1 MKTRKQV
8 LAEFQR
14 MQNQMWGTFGY
25 GAIEVRAYD
34 QGNGYWSV
42 TILVSRLNVETRKH
56 DVWESVEWRNYG
68 ERLHGEDVEAENE
81 AKLAEFKEKFNLK

>member
-14 MQNQMWGTFGY
+14 MHRQLCGTVKGF
-25 GAIEVRAYD
+25 IEVREYNAS
-34 QGNGYWSV
+34 GMWSIRLCV
-42 TILVSRLNVETRKH
+42 TKF
-56 DVWESVEWRNYG
+56 ESGEIVAKDEVEWENYRTTHNEG
-68 ERLHGEDVEAENE
+68 QERENE

>member
-14 MQNQMWGTFGY
+14 MQNQMWGTFGQ

-42 TILVSRLNVETRKH
+42 TILVTRLNDALKVH
-56 DVWESVEWRNYG
+56 DVWEEVKWTH
-68 ERLHGEDVEAENE
+68 HGVGYCEDDEAENE
-81 AKLAEFKEKFNLK
+81 QLLAEFKEKFNLK

>member
-14 MQNQMWGTFGY
+14 MHKQLCGTVKGFINVQEYNASGMWAVKLQVTEFEGY
-25 GAIEVRAYD
+25 EIVAKDEA
-34 QGNGYWSV
+34 
-42 TILVSRLNVETRKH
+42 
-56 DVWESVEWRNYG
+56 EWDNYRNSHNEG
-68 ERLHGEDVEAENE
+68 QERENE

>member
-14 MQNQMWGTFGY
+14 MHRQLCGTVKGF
-25 GAIEVRAYD
+25 
-34 QGNGYWSV
+34 V
-42 TILVSRLNVETRKH
+42 TIQEYNQDGSNYWRISLSITEFADGDIVAKH
-56 DVWESVEWRNYG
+56 EVDWRNYSSHATAD
-68 ERLHGEDVEAENE
+68 ERENE